1 MQSQRNLFT
10 AALASAMLFP
20 CSVFAADDD
29 TIVVTATRTAQTID
43 DSLASVSV
51 ITQADIER
59 SQAQNLAQL
68 LRNIPGINIIVNGGM
83 GKTSSL
89 QIRGGNE
96 AHTLLLIDGVR
107 MGSAT
112 SGSLPIADISIGEID
127 RIEIV
132 RGPRTSLYGSDAI
145 GGVVQIFTKAYNKT
159 QGSEASLRYGS
170 YATTEFGAGTRWGS
184 DKLNYS
190 LQASGLNTAGF
201 DAYNG
206 NNPDADGYTRNSV
219 NFGLHYRLNETGEL
233 SLSSLQVSGDN
244 QYDSYNM
251 FRTALQNQT
260 DVYTN
265 TYSQSANNIKLDTK
279 ISDRWQSIINLSNSS
294 DHYQDYLNGTDNGL
308 FVTNRNQLTWQNDI
322 AFNDN
327 NLTTLGVDYLDEAVS
342 GSTAYTVSQRNN
354 SAVFAQNQWQ
364 GNRTDLLMALR
375 SDASDSYGQNTTGNL
390 SFGVRHNGLHS
401 FIAAGTAFHAPSFN
415 DLYWPSAGNPN
426 LKPETAQNLE
436 LGTGHKGKRVS
447 WSLNLYQND
456 VSNLIAWAPVDPLN
470 PSGSWQ
476 PSNINT
482 ASITGLEWM
491 LNTRIG
497 RWNTGFGIDL
507 TDARDTAT
515 GNLLPRRPGQV
526 IRFNINGQVMGVDLG
541 LDAKQVG
548 ESFDD
553 VYNTTTNAAYT
564 LVDITM
570 ARKIGKRWLIS
581 GRIDNALDVP
591 YQTAAGYNSPRR
603 SFSLGVKYK
612 MDH

>member
-1 MQSQRNLFT
+1 MQSQAKIFS
-10 AALASAMLFP
+10 AALATVMLFP
-20 CSVFAADDD
+20 CSAFADNDD

-43 DSLASVSV
+43 NSLASVSV
-51 ITQADIER
+51 ITQADIEH
-59 SQAQNLAQL
+59 SQAQNLDQL
-68 LRNIPGINIIVNGGM
+68 LRNLPGINIIVNGGM

-96 AHTLLLIDGVR
+96 SHTLLLIDGVR

-112 SGSLPIADISIGEID
+112 SGSLPIADIPISQID

-145 GGVVQIFTKAYNKT
+145 GGVVQIFTKAYDKA

-219 NFGLHYRLNETGEL
+219 NLGLHYRISDTGEL
-233 SLSSLQVSGDN
+233 SLSSLQVSGNN
-244 QYDSYNM
+244 QYDSQYDPS
-251 FRTALQNQT
+251 TTNQYSN
-260 DVYTN
+260 D
-265 TYSQSANNIKLDTK
+265 YSQSANNLKLDTR
-279 ISDRWQSIINLSNSS
+279 ITDRWQSIVNLNKSS
-294 DHYQDYLNGTDNGL
+294 DYYQDYFNGADNGQ
-308 FVTNRNQLTWQNDI
+308 FNTNRNQLTWQNDI
-322 AFNDN
+322 AFNDS

-342 GSTAYTVSQRNN
+342 GSTAYTVSQRSN

-364 GNRTDLLMALR
+364 GSRTDLLLALR
-375 SDASDSYGQNTTGNL
+375 GDANDSYGQNTTGNL
-390 SFGVRHNGLHS
+390 SFGFKHNGLHS
-401 FIAAGTAFHAPSFN
+401 FIAAGTAFHAPTFN

-426 LKPETAQNLE
+426 LKPESAQNLE
-436 LGTGHKGKRVS
+436 LGTGAKGERLA
-447 WSLNLYQND
+447 WSLSLYQND
-456 VSNLIAWAPVDPLN
+456 VANLIAWAPVDPLN
-470 PSGSWQ
+470 PSGPWQ
-476 PSNINT
+476 PSNINA

-491 LNTRIG
+491 LNTRFG

-507 TDARDTAT
+507 TNARDTAT
-515 GNLLPRRPGQV
+515 GNLLPRRPSQV
-526 IRFNINGQVMGVDLG
+526 VRFNINGQVMGVDLG

-548 ESFDD
+548 ETFDD

-564 LVDITM
+564 LVDITL
-570 ARKIGKRWLIS
+570 ARKIGKRWRVS
-581 GRIDNALDVP
+581 GRIDNALDVQ
-591 YQTAAGYNSPRR
+591 YQTAAGYNSPRQ

-612 MDH
+612 LDR